1 MSSLTR
7 RLERPP
13 PRSRPAPAGP
23 DPPFTS
29 PSHPLA
35 IALRALSNAFREKHT
50 NSFPAYQHLLTTH
63 SSLPTLLPTY
73 NPLLSTPALTIHLLD
88 IAPPH
93 HIFTLFTLYYLYHAT
108 PPPYRRPFALSP
120 TQFADLY
127 RFYLR
132 CVGGG
137 RGYEDAVWCYGE
149 LRRRGALWI
158 VPDVVVAAVAGEEEG
173 GRSKRRVRY
182 GDFATV
188 YLGEEAGLWSTTM
201 TRTPAESAESD
212 EKDEDIGDD
221 DEDGDGDDDDDA
233 SHSDELQPP
242 PPPPPSSTLG
252 QLEHNYNAIKAALG
266 EPLSDDAPAHATAG
280 IHQSLDTTVVL
291 PLRQADS
298 VRAAL
303 RAQLLAHSE
312 EPIPSASLNA
322 AAAAAAAAAA
332 PATAMATGTRKRGRK
347 DA

>member
-1 MSSLTR
+1 MSSVTR

-23 DPPFTS
+23 NPPFTS

-50 NSFPAYQHLLTTH
+50 TSFPAYQHLLTTH
-63 SSLPTLLPTY
+63 SSSLPTLLPTY
-73 NPLLSTPALTIHLLD
+73 NPLLSSPAITIHLLN

-93 HIFTLFTLYYLYHAT
+93 PIFTLFTLYYLHHAT

-127 RFYLR
+127 GFYLR

-149 LRRRGALWI
+149 LRRGGALWI
-158 VPDVVVAAVAGEEEG
+158 VPDIVVAMGAEEEG
-173 GRSKRRVRY
+173 GSSKRRMRY
-182 GDFATV
+182 GDFARV
-188 YLGEEAGLWSTTM
+188 FLREEAGLLS
-201 TRTPAESAESD
+201 TRTTTPAASADSD
-212 EKDEDIGDD
+212 EKDEDINDD
-221 DEDGDGDDDDDA
+221 NDDDDDDDDDNDA

-242 PPPPPSSTLG
+242 PPPPPPPPSTLG

-266 EPLSDDAPAHATAG
+266 EPLSDDAHAHAHANAG
-280 IHQSLDTTVVL
+280 IHQSLDTMVVL

-298 VRAAL
+298 LRAAL

-312 EPIPSASLNA
+312 EPIPTASLNA
-322 AAAAAAAAAA
+322 AAAA
-332 PATAMATGTRKRGRK
+332 PATATAASTRKRGRK

>member
-13 PRSRPAPAGP
+13 PRSRPAPAAP

-50 NSFPAYQHLLTTH
+50 TSFPAYQHLLTTH

-73 NPLLSTPALTIHLLD
+73 NPLLSTPAITIHLLN

-93 HIFTLFTLYYLYHAT
+93 HIFTLFTLYYLHHAT
-108 PPPYRRPFALSP
+108 PPQYRRPFALSP

-127 RFYLR
+127 GFYLR

-149 LRRRGALWI
+149 LRRGGALWI
-158 VPDVVVAAVAGEEEG
+158 VPDVVVAVGGEEEG
-173 GRSKRRVRY
+173 GSSKRRVRY
-182 GDFATV
+182 GDFAKV
-188 YLGEEAGLWSTTM
+188 YLTEEAGLLA
-201 TRTPAESAESD
+201 TRTTTPAASAESD
-212 EKDEDIGDD
+212 EKDENIDD
-221 DEDGDGDDDDDA
+221 DDDDDDDA
-233 SHSDELQPP
+233 SPSDELPAP
-242 PPPPPSSTLG
+242 PPPPPSMLG

-266 EPLSDDAPAHATAG
+266 EPLSDDAHAHATAA
-280 IHQSLDTTVVL
+280 IHQSLGTTVVL

-312 EPIPSASLNA
+312 EPIPTASLNA
-322 AAAAAAAAAA
+322 AAAA
-332 PATAMATGTRKRGRK
+332 PATATATASGTRKRGRK